1 MPLQPGTTLGPYEVT
16 AKIGEGGMGEV
27 YRARDTKLDWDVA
40 LKVLPQAFTDDPD
53 RLARFEREAK
63 VLASLNHPQHRTHLR
78 AMTEPSVDRIKPT
91 PPSLR
96 DQGRFLRIE
105 KANQGPIPTATQK
118 ESRPRFTEV
127 GPLNLTQRRV

>member
-1 MPLQPGTTLGPYEVT
+1 MARTKRHTTACHRRGVEAAVRILG
-16 AKIGEGGMGEV
+16 
-27 YRARDTKLDWDVA
+27 
-40 LKVLPQAFTDDPD
+40 
-53 RLARFEREAK
+53 
-63 VLASLNHPQHRTHLR
+63 